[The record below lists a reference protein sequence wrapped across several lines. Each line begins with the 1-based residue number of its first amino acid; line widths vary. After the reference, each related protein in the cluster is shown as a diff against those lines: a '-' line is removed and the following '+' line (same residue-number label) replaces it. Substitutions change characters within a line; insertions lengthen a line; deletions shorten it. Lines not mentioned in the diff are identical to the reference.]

1 MADTVEL
8 LAKPIDCGQALAA
21 VGAAEAG
28 AVALFLG
35 TVRDHHD
42 GRPVAYLKY
51 EAYPAM
57 AERQMQRI
65 AAEMRAR
72 WPLARVWMQHRVGRL
87 EIGEASVIV
96 CVSSAHRAEAF
107 AACRHGID
115 RIKEDVPIWKKE
127 YYADGS
133 AIWIGEAGAESQTRT
148 AEAGDDQG
156 DSIVCP

>member
-1 MADTVEL
+1 MDTVEL
-8 LAKPIDCGQALAA
+8 LAKPIDCARALAA

-42 GRPVAYLKY
+42 GRPVSWLEY

-57 AERQMQRI
+57 AERQMRLI

-72 WPLARVWMQHRVGRL
+72 WPLARVWMQHRIGRL
-87 EIGEASVIV
+87 AIGEASVIV
-96 CVSSAHRAEAF
+96 CVSSAHRVEAF

-127 YYADGS
+127 FYADG
-133 AIWIGEAGAESQTRT
+133 AAAWIGEAGAESQTR
-148 AEAGDDQG
+148 AADARHDQG
-156 DSIVCP
+156 DAAADP